1 MEYLAIIGIALE
13 GCRVV
18 PLYEIEKK
26 IEDKRKELNQASNHY
41 DLLSDFILKLS
52 HELDELLNRY
62 DNLCASN

>member
-1 MEYLAIIGIALE
+1 M
-13 GCRVV
+13 V